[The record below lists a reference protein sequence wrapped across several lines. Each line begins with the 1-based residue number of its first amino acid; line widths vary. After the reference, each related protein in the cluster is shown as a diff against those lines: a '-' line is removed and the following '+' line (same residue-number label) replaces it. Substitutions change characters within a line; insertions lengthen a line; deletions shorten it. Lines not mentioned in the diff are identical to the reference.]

1 VLDIARA
8 IDAHPV
14 VIVAGATGSG
24 KSTQL
29 PKIALAM
36 GRGVDGVIGVTQPRR
51 IAATSVATRVAEEL
65 GTPLGTDVGYQVRF
79 DDHTSP
85 GTYVKFMTD
94 GILLAEIQGDP
105 LLRRYDTLLI
115 DEAHERSL
123 TIDFLLGYLRDL
135 LPKRPDLKVVV
146 SSATLELQRFSD
158 FFGGAPIIEV
168 EGRTYPV
175 EVLYEP
181 PPEDSD
187 LPEAVAAAV
196 VNVTDLDPHGDILV
210 FLPGEREIRETEG
223 ELRGRNLKHT
233 VIEPL
238 YARLTAAEQARV
250 FTSISQRRVVLATN
264 VAETSIT
271 IPGIVYVIDSGLAR
285 IHRYEARTGT
295 TRLPI
300 EAISQASADQRK
312 GRCGRVREGICIRLY
327 EEQDFEQRSAFTD
340 PEIRRTGLAGVILRM
355 KAQGLGDVET
365 FPFLDPPHPKAITE
379 GYRVLEELGALGP
392 RRELTPLGRQLA
404 RFPVDPRLARMILAG
419 EELGCLTEVLVLAA
433 ALGLQDPRERPRERQ
448 QQADEK
454 HRRFRDERSD
464 FVSLLRLWSHLRE
477 ASKKGK
483 GELRRVCKDG
493 FLSWVR
499 VREWFEVHQQ
509 LERVAK
515 ELRLSGN
522 GQATS
527 PKPAARAAGKRA
539 EGKPADEP
547 ESQENHDALHR
558 ALLAGLLSRIGQ
570 WHPEQ
575 RVYLG
580 AKQTRFAIHPS
591 SHLAKK
597 PPAWVM
603 ATELV
608 ETSQLFARS
617 VTKIDPTWLEGAG
630 AHLIKTSVSDPHWAE
645 KPARVTA
652 KQQGTLYGLPV
663 FRDRAIDYATVEPAE
678 ARRLFIEHALVRGEY
693 RSPGH
698 FQEKNRALLAEIAV
712 LRDKARKS
720 DMLADDEA
728 LFAFFDE
735 KIPAEVV
742 NGKTFEE
749 WHRAATKER
758 GRGAEDP
765 LTLTMADVLV
775 GEPGLAP
782 ENYPDTL
789 RLHGSTLKLSYRF
802 DPAEPDDGVTITV
815 PLAFLPQVDP
825 DELAG
830 TVPGWHREKLVSLLY
845 EVPKAFRRD
854 LGDIPTL
861 ATVIAARVTPLGKP
875 YAEEIIAAVRAETGV
890 DLPITALRFDE
901 VAPYLRLTLRL
912 VDEDGKVLA
921 AGRDLAELGDRYG
934 AKARRAFQESAAPS
948 PFERKNL
955 RTWDFDELPEH
966 VTRGSARLGLR
977 GYPALQDTGDAVDLV
992 VAESKTVA
1000 RALTKAGLARLL
1012 ILASRAEI
1020 ASVSA
1025 RLPSSPAALNGAPV
1039 TRAADTAFRAALLRR
1054 IVEEAFELHDVERQ
1068 PRTRAEFD
1076 KLLAQGRGRLLK
1088 LGVVYT
1094 EALNAA
1100 KAAQVKTL
1108 AALKSADRQPSGRG
1122 TVLDLRTQLEGL
1134 FRDGFIADVPLDRLA
1149 SYPRYLRAM
1158 ETRLGRAIA
1167 DPRKDADKGAP
1178 LGPLEKRLATRK
1190 RALLAAERPDDTVDL
1205 RWKMEELRVAI
1216 FAPELKPEGPVSVAK
1231 ITAALDALGR
1241 DPEPRG

>member
-1 VLDIARA
+1 LPISARVLDIAKA

-36 GRGVDGVIGVTQPRR
+36 GRGVEGMIGVTQPRR

-85 GTYVKFMTD
+85 STYVKFMTD

-135 LPKRPDLKVVV
+135 LPKRPDLKVIV
-146 SSATLELQRFSD
+146 SSATLELQRFAD

-175 EVLYEP
+175 DVLYEP
-181 PPEDSD
+181 PAEDDD
-187 LPEAVAAAV
+187 LAEAVAAAV
-196 VNVTDLDPHGDILV
+196 VNVTSLDPHGDILV

-250 FTSISQRRVVLATN
+250 FTSIPQRRVVLATN

-271 IPGIVYVIDSGLAR
+271 IPGIVYVIDSGYAR
-285 IHRYEARTGT
+285 IHRYDPRTGT

-327 EEQDFEQRSAFTD
+327 DEQDFQQRAAFTD

-392 RRELTPLGRQLA
+392 RRELTELGRQLA

-419 EELGCLTEVLVLAA
+419 EELRCLGEVLVLAA
-433 ALGLQDPRERPRERQ
+433 ALGLADPRDRPREKQ

-477 ASKKGK
+477 AAKKGK

-515 ELRLSGN
+515 ELRLSGS
-522 GQATS
+522 GQAGEA
-527 PKPAARAAGKRA
+527 KAGEA
-539 EGKPADEP
+539 EA
-547 ESQENHDALHR
+547 ENHDALHR
-558 ALLAGLLSRIGQ
+558 ALLTGLLSRIGQ

-617 VTKIDPTWLEGAG
+617 VAKIDPTWLESAG
-630 AHLIKTSVSDPHWAE
+630 AHLLKTSVSDPHWAE

-663 FRDRAIDYATVEPAE
+663 FRDRPIDYATVEPAE

-693 RSPGH
+693 RSPGQ

-735 KIPAEVV
+735 KIPPEVV

-749 WHRAATKER
+749 WHREATKAR
-758 GRGAEDP
+758 GKGAADP

-775 GEPGLAP
+775 SEPDLAP
-782 ENYPDTL
+782 ANYPDTL
-789 RLHGSTLKLSYRF
+789 RLHGTTLKLSYRF
-802 DPAEPDDGVTITV
+802 DPAEPDDGVTVTV
-815 PLAFLPQVDP
+815 PLAFLPQIDP

-830 TVPGWHREKLVSLLY
+830 TIKGWHREKLLSVLY
-845 EVPKAFRRD
+845 EVPKTWRRD

-861 ATVIAARVTPLGKP
+861 ATAIAPRVTPLGTP

-890 DLPITALRFDE
+890 ELPASALRLDE
-901 VAPYLRLTLRL
+901 VPPYLRLTLRL
-912 VDEDGKVLA
+912 VDDDGKVLA
-921 AGRDLAELGDRYG
+921 AGRDLVELGERYG

-948 PFERKNL
+948 SLERKNL
-955 RTWDFDELPEH
+955 RTWDFGDLPEH

-977 GYPALQDTGDAVDLV
+977 GYPALQDTGEAVDLV
-992 VAESKTVA
+992 IAESRAVAKT
-1000 RALTKAGLARLL
+1000 LTKGGLARLL

-1025 RLPSSPAALNGAPV
+1025 RLPSAPPNLDGAPV
-1039 TRAADTAFRAALLRR
+1039 SRTADTTFRAALLRR
-1054 IVEEAFELHDVERQ
+1054 IVEEAFELNDVERQ
-1068 PRTRAEFD
+1068 PRTRADFD

-1094 EALNAA
+1094 EALNGA
-1100 KAAQVKTL
+1100 KLALTKTL
-1108 AALKSADRQPSGRG
+1108 AALKSAERQPSGRG
-1122 TVLDLRTQLEGL
+1122 TVLDLRAQLDGL
-1134 FRDGFIADVPLDRLA
+1134 FRPGFIADVPLERLA

-1178 LGPLEKRLATRK
+1178 LAPLEKRLAARR
-1190 RALLAAERPDDTVDL
+1190 RALAAAERPDDTVDL

-1231 ITAALDALGR
+1231 LTAGLDALGR